1 MRDEDHFVDE
11 EIREDEEY
19 EMDDELEP
27 EMQGW
32 VQGWK
37 KAGRYDKKEKHSE
50 EEFEDFDGKY

>member
-1 MRDEDHFVDE
+1 MKDEDFVDE
-11 EIREDEEY
+11 EAREEEDY
-19 EMDDELEP
+19 EIDDELEP

-50 EEFEDFDGKY
+50 EEFDDFD